1 MYSWEQD
8 NLNDKTKKLA
18 AALKKNMELEQ
29 RIEDMTRDMETQK
42 KTIRLQSETVDI
54 LNDKNEALHKR
65 LRVINRICAD
75 LLEKI
80 DHVENEI
87 DQASF
92 NIMLT
97 GEDNAPLEHFPR
109 VVK

>member
-1 MYSWEQD
+1 MKSWEYYEREH
-8 NLNDKTKKLA
+8 KSKRIK
-18 AALKKNMELEQ
+18 ELEQ

-65 LRVINRICAD
+65 LRVINQSCAD
-75 LLEKI
+75 LLDKI
-80 DHVENEI
+80 DHVESEI

-97 GEDNAPLEHFPR
+97 GEDKAPLEYFPR